1 MHWRL
6 IKNAGRGGLLCGL
19 LFFQGHRV
27 RAEEL
32 DPLAEILRRSYQPQT
47 ATQILGR
54 STNQPSPQIS
64 KSVLPAAPALIA
76 SPAWLSTDAL
86 SRVRRYDRMIER
98 HSKMQQLDADLV
110 RALIYVESGG
120 DPKAVSRAGAAGLMQ
135 LMPGTASDLGVAD
148 RFDPEQNIASGT
160 RYLRAMLDRFHSTEV
175 ALWAYN
181 AGPESVAQGR
191 MPRETRAYV
200 PQVLKLR
207 RDLKHQTPGQ
217 DN

>member
-6 IKNAGRGGLLCGL
+6 MMNAGRGGLLCGL

-32 DPLAEILRRSYQPQT
+32 DPGAEILRRSYQQQA

-54 STNQPSPQIS
+54 STLPPISAPQQAKLSP
-64 KSVLPAAPALIA
+64 VPLAA
-76 SPAWLSTDAL
+76 PAWLSTDAL
-86 SRVRRYDRMIER
+86 SRVRRYDRMIVH
-98 HSKMQQLDADLV
+98 HSELQQLDADLV

-120 DPKAVSRAGAAGLMQ
+120 NPKAVSRAGAAGLMQ
-135 LMPGTASDLGVAD
+135 LMPGTANDLGVAD
-148 RFDPEQNIASGT
+148 RFDPEQSIASGT
-160 RYLRAMLDRFHSTEV
+160 RYLRTLLDRFHSTEV

-181 AGPESVAQGR
+181 AGPEAVEQGR
-191 MPRETRAYV
+191 MPRETRQYV

-207 RDLKHQTPGQ
+207 RDLKHQLPHQ